1 VNLLDVVLALA
12 LVSALV
18 GGYRIGLIARVA
30 SWIGALGGFLL
41 ALRALPYVL
50 QRVPD
55 DLAPAAELFLTLGVL
70 LIGAALGGAVGEM
83 IGSTLRRAV
92 PPPARILDRSGGA
105 VAGVVGV
112 LVGLWLFL
120 PIVAQVPGAAAQ
132 QARGS
137 WILNTIDE
145 VAPRPPDASQ
155 AVKNLVGDGRIPDVF
170 DDLRPAPEVGPPPSE
185 VPVPAEV
192 VARAVAST
200 SNIEADGCG
209 GRHEGSG
216 FAVADDLV
224 ATNAHV
230 VAGADRIRARLPNGK
245 LLRAT
250 IVAFDERRDLALLSV
265 PGLGQRPLAIGEA
278 KEGEGGAVL
287 GYPGGQDTVRVAP
300 AIIRNE
306 APTIGRD
313 IYGRSRTE
321 RQVLYLASQLQPGD
335 SGSALINPRGQVVG
349 VAFAIAPDRPGTSYA
364 VDDSELRAML
374 AVPRAPGAGGP
385 CI

>member
-1 VNLLDVVLALA
+1 MNLLDVVLALA

-18 GGYRIGLIARVA
+18 GGYRIGLVARVA

-41 ALRALPYVL
+41 ALRILPEVL
-50 QRVPD
+50 RRAPQ

-70 LIGAALGGAVGEM
+70 LVGAALGGAVGEM
-83 IGSTLRRAV
+83 VGSFLRRAV
-92 PPPARILDRSGGA
+92 PPPARFLDRSGGA

-112 LVGLWLFL
+112 LVELWLFL
-120 PIVAQVPGAAAQ
+120 PIIAQVPGVAAQ
-132 QARGS
+132 QARSS

-145 VAPRPPDASQ
+145 RAPRPPDASR
-155 AVKNLVGDGRIPDVF
+155 AVRNLIADGRIPDVF
-170 DDLRPAPEVGPPPSE
+170 DDLRPAPEVGPPPAE

-192 VARAVAST
+192 VARAVASS

-216 FAVADDLV
+216 FAVGDDLV
-224 ATNAHV
+224 VTNAHV
-230 VAGADRIRARLPNGK
+230 VAGADRVRVRRPDGR
-245 LLRAT
+245 LLRAS
-250 IVAFDERRDLALLSV
+250 IVAFDGGRDLALLAV
-265 PGLGQRPLAIGEA
+265 PGLGQRPLPIGEA
-278 KEGEGGAVL
+278 KVGEGGAVL

-300 AIIRNE
+300 AIIRDE
-306 APTIGRD
+306 APTTGRD
-313 IYGRSRTE
+313 IYGRTRTE

-335 SGSALINPRGQVVG
+335 SGSALINPNGDVVG

-364 VDDSELRAML
+364 VDDSELRAVL
-374 AVPRAPGAGGP
+374 AAPRAPGAGGP